1 MPGSTRLVALEADAG
16 LRLDQFIASRLT
28 DLSRSQVQR
37 LIRDGRVHTAPHPAK
52 PGLVVHDGL
61 TVDVDVPPPLP
72 ARPAAE
78 DLPLDILYDDADLVV
93 INKPAGMVV
102 HPAAG
107 HAQGTLV
114 NALLHHV
121 RGLSGIGGAERPG
134 IVHRLDRGTSGL
146 MVVAKHDRAH
156 RALAKQF
163 HDRLVRKEYV
173 AVVWGA
179 PSVGTRYENPIG
191 RDPNNRKRMSSRAR
205 GGRTALTE
213 VVAVEPFKGVS
224 LVRLSIGT
232 GRTHQIRVHLSEA
245 GHPLA
250 GDGLYGGVR
259 KRLPTHL
266 ASLAGL
272 DRPFLHAARL
282 SFAHPADGRVLDF
295 TAALPPDLERVV
307 KALRKPNPHQEAGPS
322 GSAH

>member
-1 MPGSTRLVALEADAG
+1 MPGATRLIAHEADAG
-16 LRLDQFIASRLT
+16 VRLDQFITSRLP

-37 LIRDGRVHTAPHPAK
+37 LIRDGRVHTDAHAAK
-52 PGLVVHDGL
+52 PGLVVAAGL

-72 ARPAAE
+72 AVPVAQ

-121 RGLSGIGGAERPG
+121 KGLSGVGGAERPG

-146 MVVAKHDRAH
+146 MVVAKHDKAH
-156 RALAKQF
+156 RALARQF

-173 AVVWGA
+173 AVVWGTPA
-179 PSVGTRYENPIG
+179 VGTRYENPIG

-245 GHPLA
+245 GHPLV

-282 SFAHPADGRVLDF
+282 SFAHPADGRLLDF

-307 KALRKPNPHQEAGPS
+307 KALRKPNQCQQS
-322 GSAH
+322 